1 MEVIMANEYQLII
14 LGGGPAGLSAGIY
27 AARNKLNTLLIE
39 KAMMGGLA
47 VYAELIE
54 NYPGFPEGIGGMEL
68 GEMMLKQGEKFGLKT
83 LVAEVQAL
91 EINNNQKIVKT
102 DKGDLTAKA
111 IIVAL
116 GSERINM
123 DVPGEKE
130 FVGRGVSYCATCDA
144 AFFKDKEVAMVGGGN
159 SAVSEAI
166 ELTKFASKVYIIHRR
181 EQFRATPILVEKAK
195 SEPKISFIL
204 NSTVDSIEG
213 KDNVENL
220 LLNNVLTKEKSTLPV
235 SGVFVAIGQRPNT
248 DLLKGIVSL
257 DPGGYIIAN
266 EKMETSVPG
275 IFAAGDIRSNSIRQ
289 TITAAGDGA
298 VAAVYAD
305 RYLGA

>member
-1 MEVIMANEYQLII
+1 MANEYQLII